1 MTLSEGL
8 FHTRSVTTWMDL
20 IERTI
25 RALGHEPME
34 SNCED
39 LAQSPESD
47 WTLEKTIEKG
57 RPEILIDLLE
67 NGAEVSPDLWERG

>member
-1 MTLSEGL
+1 
-8 FHTRSVTTWMDL
+8 
-20 IERTI
+20 
-25 RALGHEPME
+25 ME
-34 SNCED
+34 SSCGD